1 MALIGGCIMKKKV
14 LLRAPVLT
22 RSGYGEQ
29 SRFAMRSLRSREDIF
44 DIYIHPLEWGHTSWV
59 SENDEERRW
68 IDSRVEAAI
77 NYIQGG
83 GTFDISVQVTIPNEF
98 ENLASHN
105 VGYTAGIETTKV
117 AHQWLQKANAMDSL
131 IVVSN
136 HAKNVFENTTYE
148 AVEQETN
155 RRVELK
161 LNKQVS
167 SVNYPTKV
175 YDNLSALQMEL
186 DYDFNF
192 LTVAQ
197 MGPRKNLENTIR
209 WFIEEFHDDEVG
221 LVVKTNVAKNCQ
233 IDREIVH
240 GNLLGI
246 LRRPEYANRKCK
258 VYMLHGDLTDQEM
271 HEIHL
276 HPKIRSLISFTHG
289 EGFGLPIYE
298 AAYMGTPVVATA
310 WSGQLDFLVDEKG
323 ENRFYNV
330 SFDLMPIPEQV
341 EWEGVLVKGSMWA
354 YPRETSAKIKM
365 RQCYDDVNA
374 GNSDAC
380 DYAKELHERF
390 SEEKMY
396 AAFVQSINHPITE
409 IEQQEQEILEFE

>member
-1 MALIGGCIMKKKV
+1 MKKKV

-175 YDNLSALQMEL
+175 YDNLSALEMEL

-246 LRRPEYANRKCK
+246 LRQPEYADRKCK

>member
-1 MALIGGCIMKKKV
+1 MKKKV

-29 SRFAMRSLRSREDIF
+29 SRFAMRSLRSRDDLF
-44 DIYIHPLEWGHTSWV
+44 DIYIHPLEWGQTSWV
-59 SENDEERRW
+59 SENDEERQW
-68 IDSRVEAAI
+68 IDQRVEAAI
-77 NYIQGG
+77 NYIKDN

-98 ENLASHN
+98 ANIATHN

-117 AHQWLQKANAMDSL
+117 AHEWLQFANTMDSL

-175 YDNLSALQMEL
+175 YDNLNSLKMEL

-209 WFIEEFHDDEVG
+209 WFIEEFQNDEVG

-240 GNLLGI
+240 GNLLSI
-246 LRRPEYANRKCK
+246 LRQPEYADRKCK
-258 VYMLHGDLTDQEM
+258 VYLLHGDLTDQEM

-276 HPKIRSLISFTHG
+276 HPKIKGLLSFTHG
-289 EGFGLPIYE
+289 EGFGLPLFE
-298 AAYMGTPVVATA
+298 AAYMGTPVVATS

-323 ENRFYNV
+323 ENRFYDV
-330 SFDLMPIPEQV
+330 SFDLMPIPEHV
-341 EWEGVLVKGSMWA
+341 EWAGVLVKGSMWA

-365 RQCYDDVNA
+365 RQCYEDVN
-374 GNSDAC
+374 NNKNDAC
-380 DYAKELHERF
+380 EYAKELHERF

-396 AAFVQSINHPITE
+396 EAFIDAMNHPITKVDN
-409 IEQQEQEILEFE
+409 QEIMEFE